1 MYNYPNHIPEH
12 TDRSLWKYE
21 DIFNTSNKFKL
32 IKCYMH
38 TVDTILGMHSHSFY
52 ELNVVISGTGRHYI
66 DDGSCL
72 ATEGMVFMLPPNT
85 RHGYYSD
92 GVMKIYH
99 ILLSGAFCERFSDE
113 LTSLSGYSLFF
124 EVEPLLRGRYTQDF
138 FLKLEKEKLDELIKT
153 LENLKLT
160 DSSEENNVQIARNA
174 ATLKILCEF
183 CSLMAKRHNGLNLNQ
198 YNNVFETE
206 IIKNMQF
213 LVDNCCEKQD
223 FNKIAAELN
232 MSYATYLRYFKQ
244 ICGKTPSQYI
254 TQCRIN
260 HAKKLLKFTDRTI
273 VEIAVECGFFDSSHF
288 VKVFKQFTG
297 LNPKQFRN

>member
-52 ELNVVISGTGRHYI
+52 ELNIVISGTGRHYI

-138 FLKLEKEKLDELIKT
+138 FLKLE
-153 LENLKLT
+153 
-160 DSSEENNVQIARNA
+160 IALNA
-174 ATLKILCEF
+174 AINITGTKMIYPI
-183 CSLMAKRHNGLNLNQ
+183 NL
-198 YNNVFETE
+198 T
-206 IIKNMQF
+206 
-213 LVDNCCEKQD
+213 
-223 FNKIAAELN
+223 
-232 MSYATYLRYFKQ
+232 
-244 ICGKTPSQYI
+244 
-254 TQCRIN
+254 
-260 HAKKLLKFTDRTI
+260 FTSVI
-273 VEIAVECGFFDSSHF
+273 PAPYSE
-288 VKVFKQFTG
+288 
-297 LNPKQFRN
+297 